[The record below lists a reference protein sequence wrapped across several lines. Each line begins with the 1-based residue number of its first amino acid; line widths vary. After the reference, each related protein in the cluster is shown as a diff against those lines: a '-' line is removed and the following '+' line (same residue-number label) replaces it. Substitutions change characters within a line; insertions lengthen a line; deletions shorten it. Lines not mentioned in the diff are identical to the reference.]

1 MVLGLL
7 HSQRRGSNM
16 KQPITLRDVSSLNM
30 FQTYQLISTGSSQY
44 AAHCNG
50 FLSFFNM
57 TTIPHGCDRIQHG
70 CYIPVMLS
78 FDRPTSPAPGGAQY
92 DLLHVLLLDL
102 MATGLCV
109 DMCRPC
115 EAPTKIVKSTNMFV
129 PKHNFYIL

>member
-1 MVLGLL
+1 
-7 HSQRRGSNM
+7 M

-30 FQTYQLISTGSSQY
+30 FQTYQLVPPSMPPI
-44 AAHCNG
+44 AMG
-50 FLSFFNM
+50 FLSLFNM

-70 CYIPVMLS
+70 CYIPVMLI

-129 PKHNFYIL
+129 LTGAKPYV